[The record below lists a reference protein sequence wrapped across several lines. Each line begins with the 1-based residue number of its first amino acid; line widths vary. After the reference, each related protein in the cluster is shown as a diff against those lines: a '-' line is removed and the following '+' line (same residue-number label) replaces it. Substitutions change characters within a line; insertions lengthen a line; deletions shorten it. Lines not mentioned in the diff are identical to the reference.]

1 MKVCRQGCPA
11 KRSIVMKKRILSLFI
26 ITAMCFSIIGVT
38 EEPAKAA
45 SKARYWLKVNRLA
58 NVVTVYKFIKG
69 RYRPYRAMVC
79 STGGSNTPLGTFY
92 TKNKQR
98 WGVLMGSVYGQFH
111 TRIVGSYLFHSVWY
125 YRSGNPATVS
135 ARQYNMLGKSISHG
149 CVRLSVMDVKWIYEN
164 CKVGTKVTIYSS
176 RTPGPLGKP
185 KALKVK
191 GAMCWDPTDPNRRNP
206 DFRIKNPRISISKK
220 KKKTASYG
228 SRYNLKSGVTA
239 KNINAYQSLTSKVRV
254 AAVKKYKK
262 GRWAKAK
269 FSTKSIGTYKVT
281 YRCRDK
287 YCGRKAAYKSLKIS
301 VVDYSKPSIRAPDKR
316 IVATGDEDAFYGVTA
331 RQKSCNLTKAV
342 ITYVKAPEQSSYTKV
357 GGFSAAKKY
366 KFTKAG
372 EYVIKYVVRSKYK
385 KSRLAVKTVSVYVYD
400 DAIINIKTDSIR
412 VKIGDKIDN
421 VKKKVKEAT
430 EILDAGKKV
439 PVEDNMINIIDNDHA
454 LENGGKLTIEIKYE
468 GLNGRLIKETRE
480 IESETP

>member
-1 MKVCRQGCPA
+1 MKACRQGCPA

-206 DFRIKNPRISISKK
+206 DFRIKNPR
-220 KKKTASYG
+220 
-228 SRYNLKSGVTA
+228 
-239 KNINAYQSLTSKVRV
+239 
-254 AAVKKYKK
+254 
-262 GRWAKAK
+262 
-269 FSTKSIGTYKVT
+269 
-281 YRCRDK
+281 
-287 YCGRKAAYKSLKIS
+287 
-301 VVDYSKPSIRAPDKR
+301 
-316 IVATGDEDAFYGVTA
+316 
-331 RQKSCNLTKAV
+331 
-342 ITYVKAPEQSSYTKV
+342 
-357 GGFSAAKKY
+357 
-366 KFTKAG
+366 
-372 EYVIKYVVRSKYK
+372 
-385 KSRLAVKTVSVYVYD
+385 
-400 DAIINIKTDSIR
+400 
-412 VKIGDKIDN
+412 KIGRAH
-421 VKKKVKEAT
+421 V
-430 EILDAGKKV
+430 
-439 PVEDNMINIIDNDHA
+439 
-454 LENGGKLTIEIKYE
+454 
-468 GLNGRLIKETRE
+468 
-480 IESETP
+480 